1 MTFTKRLHPESLYW
15 KSAGHILSSFKC
27 NYLVAAGFVALW
39 IGARFERMF
48 RNQRCAMEHP
58 PYASLFV
65 YNMMIYLKKLGLA
78 LPRWFAE
85 VCIVCLFSL
94 WRSSLL
100 SLLFD
105 FPTNCWLVVVIGWCF
120 SCNQVHLP
128 YLGWKIQFHH
138 IFAWLNIIY
147 INGWCTH
154 CGVMVSKRCEWCH
167 SLRLISW
174 VAWQ

>member
-1 MTFTKRLHPESLYW
+1 MVIFHSYVKLPEGNPHDMPTNCHKLSQTQWRNLVWKAGTDHLWPWWRARGSREKTLMAPRNGWRPFEGFHKKVASLYW

-39 IGARFERMF
+39 IGARFETMF
-48 RNQRCAMEHP
+48 RIQRCAMEHP

-100 SLLFD
+100 SLLFE
-105 FPTNCWLVVVIGWCF
+105 FPTD
-120 SCNQVHLP
+120 
-128 YLGWKIQFHH
+128 
-138 IFAWLNIIY
+138 
-147 INGWCTH
+147 
-154 CGVMVSKRCEWCH
+154 
-167 SLRLISW
+167 
-174 VAWQ
+174 